1 MNSIN
6 TLLLSLA
13 LTALSA
19 ATATAAGLASPTRQ
33 QAGAPSALPGEP
45 IDFIA
50 LGAKYG
56 ESSFSIAYPTG
67 RVAVADSIRAW
78 ENALMGGSYK
88 GTLTDT
94 AALFTHYAQR
104 LTTIDEGY
112 HESCQWTALVAA
124 ESEGVVTLASSWYF
138 YGGGAHGQGTEA
150 GATFRKTDGAQF
162 GRDLVAHF
170 DQLRPL
176 VARGLRAYFDVTT
189 NSEMLQCLQLGSI
202 EPPTRID
209 EIPAPQTLPWVEGD
223 SVVMV
228 YNHYE
233 IACYAAG
240 TPTVKMSLS
249 EVWPWLS
256 PAWREALR
264 QTAPVGNQGQQ
275 DEEWCVGAMNMEE
288 Q

>member
-6 TLLLSLA
+6 TLILSLS

-19 ATATAAGLASPTRQ
+19 TSATAAQPTPTQ
-33 QAGAPSALPGEP
+33 QLPGEP
-45 IDFIA
+45 MNFIT

-67 RVAVADSIRAW
+67 SEAVADSIRAW
-78 ENALMGGSYK
+78 ENALMGSSYK
-88 GTLTDT
+88 GALTDT

-112 HESCQWTALVAA
+112 GETSQWTALVTA
-124 ESEGVVTLASSWYF
+124 ESEGTVTLSSSWYF
-138 YGGGAHGQGTEA
+138 YGGGPHGQGTTA
-150 GATFRKTDGAQF
+150 GATFRKADGAQF
-162 GRDLVAHF
+162 GRDLMTHF

-176 VARGLRAYFDVTT
+176 VARGLRAYFDVAT
-189 NSEMLQCLQLGSI
+189 NGEMLQCLQLGNI
-202 EPPTRID
+202 EPPTSIK
-209 EIPAPQTLPWVEGD
+209 EIPAPETLPWVEGD

-240 TPTVKMSLS
+240 TPTLRMSLS

-256 PAWREALR
+256 PAWRKALS
-264 QTAPVGNQGQQ
+264 QNAPVGNQGQQ
-275 DEEWCVGAMNMEE
+275 DTEWCVGAMNMEE